1 MKLVEYAA
9 LFYYIA
15 SGLAGLV
22 AVLAY
27 STPRRGFLIEA

>member
-1 MKLVEYAA
+1 MKPVEYAA

-27 STPRRGFLIEA
+27 FLH